1 LEGCKTQA
9 FIISLGIHTVHRVM
23 LNIAKDSFS
32 ENEKRPLK
40 FVIFRDS
47 FAIFQKKNN

>member
-1 LEGCKTQA
+1 
-9 FIISLGIHTVHRVM
+9 M
-23 LNIAKDSFS
+23 LNTAKDFFS

-47 FAIFQKKNN
+47 FANFQKKNNWINHIQT